1 MSANGG
7 YTLGKGY
14 SASVSL
20 NQELNFQHYLWKE
33 QLGYLIHPRI
43 PQDQDQEGGLRIADV
58 GTGTG

>member
-14 SASVSL
+14 SASVR
-20 NQELNFQHYLWKE
+20 LNFQHYLWKE

-43 PQDQDQEGGLRIADV
+43 PQDQDQEGGLKIADV